1 MRSEQALR
9 TYFDSCL
16 TFLKQNPS
24 ARFYEAAMPR
34 DSTSPT
40 GSPTMQADTPR
51 TAVLPAHSMVD
62 HVVIVRK
69 LTELHELVE
78 KRKSVLHELE
88 SAHVRLAR
96 EVMSAV
102 AARVRETMQQQ
113 NITELVRKKLP
124 FKKDEKDTENL
135 DILVEKLGQFL
146 QIDSREAKL
155 WQETHQQKQE
165 GPPSQTIWEA
175 LADLPAESLDTFQ
188 PVTKLKFFR
197 GQVAPSI
204 DYYLTKLN
212 LLSVSMHYHITP
224 PEGPN

>member
-1 MRSEQALR
+1 
-9 TYFDSCL
+9 
-16 TFLKQNPS
+16 
-24 ARFYEAAMPR
+24 
-34 DSTSPT
+34 
-40 GSPTMQADTPR
+40 
-51 TAVLPAHSMVD
+51 MVD

-102 AARVRETMQQQ
+102 AARVRETMQRQ

-212 LLSVSMHYHITP
+212 LLSVSMHYQITAQ
-224 PEGPN
+224 EGPN

>member
-1 MRSEQALR
+1 MI
-9 TYFDSCL
+9 
-16 TFLKQNPS
+16 
-24 ARFYEAAMPR
+24 
-34 DSTSPT
+34 
-40 GSPTMQADTPR
+40 
-51 TAVLPAHSMVD
+51 D

-102 AARVRETMQQQ
+102 AARVRETTQCQKF
-113 NITELVRKKLP
+113 TELIREKLP

-135 DILVEKLGQFL
+135 DMLVEKLGPFL
-146 QIDSREAKL
+146 QVDSREAKL
-155 WQETHQQKQE
+155 WQDMHHEKQAN
-165 GPPSQTIWEA
+165 PPAQTIWEA
-175 LADLPAESLDTFQ
+175 LADLPAESLDIYQ

-212 LLSVSMHYHITP
+212 LLSVSMYPGTA
-224 PEGPN
+224 